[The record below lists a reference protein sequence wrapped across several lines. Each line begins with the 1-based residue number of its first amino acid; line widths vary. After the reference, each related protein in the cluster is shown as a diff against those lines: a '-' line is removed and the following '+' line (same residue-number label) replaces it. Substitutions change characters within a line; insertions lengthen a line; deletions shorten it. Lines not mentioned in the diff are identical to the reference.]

1 MLFSP
6 CFENIYLAPFCSRA
20 VDQKKENGRE
30 STPISPGGG
39 AIGSK
44 ALIVAVLGG
53 DSEIYPD
60 LFFASAAVGEDRTVR
75 SLMILQ

>member
-20 VDQKKENGRE
+20 VDQKKRTAARAHLSLPEW
-30 STPISPGGG
+30 